1 MVTRCPSDKCHLLT
15 PLCSTL
21 CDKFGCRKVA
31 LVGSILLSLGT
42 FISAFAGSIFFLYF
56 SFGLLAGSGG
66 AMVFTAGYVIVSQY
80 FDKRKGKAMAF
91 ATLGSGIGNI
101 VLSPALSAWFDVY
114 GYSGSMLILS
124 SLMLNN
130 FVGAALY
137 RPIHM
142 AAWKKTAVQTE
153 ERMTE
158 EKRAIFIGN
167 KTSVIISETL
177 SDDVKRDTRLPSGG
191 EDCDDDDCDK
201 VIVLPDKRDDDDC
214 DKDDDDCDK
223 VIVLPDK
230 RDLSAIKQTEST
242 ESITLV
248 ADAPEASTVDD
259 HSNSSCRKYLR
270 LLKNQTFLLYGYQI
284 MCMQVCISVYLIFVA
299 DFALENGTNRMDAAF
314 ILSMMG
320 ISDMVGRIFFG
331 FVFDLE
337 CMRSH
342 RPKLHS
348 AFGIAFGLVTAC
360 VMFLPSYSGMLAIG
374 AVVGVMESAVHS
386 QRATVATQLV
396 TPLDMSS
403 AIGLMIFFQ
412 GVGNIWGPPIAGL
425 LRDVTGTSAY
435 CFVLGGLVMATSSLI
450 CLIHYCCVGRSS
462 LARSSTHVDQ

>member
-1 MVTRCPSDKCHLLT
+1 MAWSNVVFNVDINVILTTTILFNNKEVTFQAEFAACMYLMK
-15 PLCSTL
+15 
-21 CDKFGCRKVA
+21 
-31 LVGSILLSLGT
+31 LV
-42 FISAFAGSIFFLYF
+42 
-56 SFGLLAGSGG
+56 LATGSGG

-142 AAWKKTAVQTE
+142 AAWKKTAAQTEERMTEERMTE

-167 KTSVIISETL
+167 KTSVSISETL
-177 SDDVKRDTRLPSGG
+177 SDDVKHDTGLPSGD
-191 EDCDDDDCDK
+191 EDC
-201 VIVLPDKRDDDDC
+201 
-214 DKDDDDCDK
+214 DDDDCDK

-242 ESITLV
+242 ESNTLV

-284 MCMQVCISVYLIFVA
+284 MCMQVCISIYLIFVA

-314 ILSMMG
+314 VLSMMG

-337 CMRSH
+337 CMWSH

-360 VMFLPSYSGMLAIG
+360 VMFLPSYSGMLVIG
-374 AVVGVMESAVHS
+374 AIVGVMESAVHS

-396 TPLDMSS
+396 SPLDMSN

-412 GVGNIWGPPIAGL
+412 GVGNIWGPPVAGN
-425 LRDVTGTSAY
+425 
-435 CFVLGGLVMATSSLI
+435 I
-450 CLIHYCCVGRSS
+450 
-462 LARSSTHVDQ
+462 